1 MKVFW
6 TPTALDDLERI
17 IDYIAERNLVAA
29 IELHALIEEKTD
41 LLSHSSLMGRSGLV
55 TGTRELVVHPHY
67 VVVYDVKDTSY
78 FRSFAAM
85 LLGNKLLDPLL
96 IP

>member
-1 MKVFW
+1 MNVFW

-41 LLSHSSLMGRSGLV
+41 LLSHSSLMGRYGLV

-67 VVVYDVKDTSY
+67 VVVYDVKDTVRILRVLHTSQQWV
-78 FRSFAAM
+78 
-85 LLGNKLLDPLL
+85 G
-96 IP
+96 

>member
-41 LLSHSSLMGRSGLV
+41 LLSHSSLIGRTGMV
-55 TGTRELVVHPHY
+55 KGTRELVVHPHY
-67 VVVYDVKDTSY
+67 VVVYDVANSVRVLRILHTSQQ
-78 FRSFAAM
+78 
-85 LLGNKLLDPLL
+85 
-96 IP
+96 

>member
-1 MKVFW
+1 MMDVFW

-29 IELHALIEEKTD
+29 IELHDLIQEKTD

-55 TGTRELVVHPHY
+55 KGTRELVVHPHY
-67 VVVYDVKDTSY
+67 VVVYDVADIVRVLRILHTSQQW
-78 FRSFAAM
+78 
-85 LLGNKLLDPLL
+85 G
-96 IP
+96 I

>member
-29 IELHALIEEKTD
+29 IELHTLIEEKTD
-41 LLSHSSLMGRSGLV
+41 LLSHSSLMGLYGLV
-55 TGTRELVVHPHY
+55 SVTRELVVLPHY
-67 VVVYDVKDTSY
+67 VVVYDVKDTV
-78 FRSFAAM
+78 RILRVLHTAQQWV
-85 LLGNKLLDPLL
+85 N
-96 IP
+96 

>member
-29 IELHALIEEKTD
+29 IELHALID
-41 LLSHSSLMGRSGLV
+41 LVWSLVLV
-55 TGTRELVVHPHY
+55 NWWFIRT
-67 VVVYDVKDTSY
+67 
-78 FRSFAAM
+78 M
-85 LLGNKLLDPLL
+85 LWCMTLK
-96 IP
+96 IRFVF

>member
-29 IELHALIEEKTD
+29 MD

-67 VVVYDVKDTSY
+67 VVVYDVKDTV
-78 FRSFAAM
+78 RILRVLHTAQQWV
-85 LLGNKLLDPLL
+85 N
-96 IP
+96 

>member
-67 VVVYDVKDTSY
+67 VVVYDVKDMVRILRVLHTSQQWG
-78 FRSFAAM
+78 A
-85 LLGNKLLDPLL
+85 N
-96 IP
+96 

>member
-41 LLSHSSLMGRSGLV
+41 LLSHSSLMGRSSLV
-55 TGTRELVVHPHY
+55 TGTRELVAHPHY
-67 VVVYDVKDTSY
+67 VVVYDVKDTV
-78 FRSFAAM
+78 RILRVLHTAQQWV
-85 LLGNKLLDPLL
+85 N
-96 IP
+96 

>member
-29 IELHALIEEKTD
+29 IELHTLIEEKTD
-41 LLSHSSLMGRSGLV
+41 LLSHSSLIGRTGMV
-55 TGTRELVVHPHY
+55 KGTRELVVHPHY
-67 VVVYDVKDTSY
+67 VVVYDVANSVRVLRILHTSQQW
-78 FRSFAAM
+78 
-85 LLGNKLLDPLL
+85 GH
-96 IP
+96 